1 MISTEMAGLMVFM
14 ADTFAVA
21 RPPGWQVFVH
31 RNISMGS
38 PFITPCADEVA
49 GARQLYTAFGWT
61 RISASALRRVT
72 SLEASMTGPELKQL
86 RADLSDALER
96 TLSAADMAKLC
107 GLPEKGGADTIRRWE
122 VSGPTP
128 EATKL
133 LRVLAMASER
143 YPILEKF
150 DIFDRHDV
158 REEDRPAKR
167 AAFRAQMRDEARR
180 RLG

>member
-1 MISTEMAGLMVFM
+1 MPS
-14 ADTFAVA
+14 
-21 RPPGWQVFVH
+21 
-31 RNISMGS
+31 
-38 PFITPCADEVA
+38 
-49 GARQLYTAFGWT
+49 
-61 RISASALRRVT
+61 SASSPRPTWPGYADCRR
-72 SLEASMTGPELKQL
+72 
-86 RADLSDALER
+86 R
-96 TLSAADMAKLC
+96 
-107 GLPEKGGADTIRRWE
+107 GGADTIRRWE

-128 EATKL
+128 SATKV

-167 AAFRAQMRDEARR
+167 AAFREQMRDEARR

>member
-1 MISTEMAGLMVFM
+1 
-14 ADTFAVA
+14 
-21 RPPGWQVFVH
+21 
-31 RNISMGS
+31 
-38 PFITPCADEVA
+38 
-49 GARQLYTAFGWT
+49 
-61 RISASALRRVT
+61 
-72 SLEASMTGPELKQL
+72 MTGPELKQL
-86 RADLSDALER
+86 RSDLSDALER
-96 TLSAADMAKLC
+96 KLTATDMARLC
-107 GLPEKGGADTIRRWE
+107 GLPQPEKAGADTIRRWE

-128 EATKL
+128 SATKV

-143 YPILEKF
+143 YPILENF